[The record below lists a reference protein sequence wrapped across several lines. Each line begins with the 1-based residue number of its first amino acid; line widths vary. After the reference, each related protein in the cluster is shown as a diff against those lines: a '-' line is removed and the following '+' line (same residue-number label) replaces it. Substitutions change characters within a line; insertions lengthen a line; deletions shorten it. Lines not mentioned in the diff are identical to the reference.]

1 MESATKTANHTPLQR
16 YLQAIFKRRWVALL
30 FFVGTVVSVVMYTK
44 GQPPIY
50 RATVTILIERTP
62 PRVLAGTAEV
72 VEMGSTNYWS
82 NKEYYQTQYSIIQ
95 SREISLRVVE
105 QLGLLGNQQLM
116 DQWFSTQPQSGSE
129 ITTLDAAQALAA
141 KIEVAPRKDSMLVD
155 VSIEDR
161 DAVMAMELVNGV
173 ARAYR
178 DYNLDRKQDLVQ
190 AADVELASVVE
201 KRRIDKELAEK
212 AVVEFESDNAIGT
225 IANER
230 RVVDQAIVTGEATR
244 EELLRNLDVARARVD
259 ALSKFQKVRN
269 IFDVGH
275 SDVLGSPLVSQLKQE
290 HVRMTGD
297 LAKLETDYLDKHPAV
312 LSVRNRLA
320 VIERTAKDEINNI
333 VKSARATLDE
343 LESQLQKQDERL
355 VKARSADAALADR
368 QLSYERL
375 VASRDQARAA
385 YEKVSGRLTET
396 KMTGEI
402 KMNNVDIL
410 DVAREPTQPV
420 RPNLRLNL
428 ALGIMLGLLGGIA
441 LAILVDRLDNT
452 IKGSVDLEELGVTV
466 LGVVPTLR
474 DNRHDR
480 KVAGDYRGPP
490 ELYIHHRP
498 HSPVAEMT
506 RAIRTNL
513 MFMASERSLRTL
525 LITSPGPQEGK
536 TTVAVNLGI
545 TMAASGARVVIV
557 DTDMR
562 RPRVHQA
569 FDVRPGAGVSNYL
582 ISKVELAEVVQTT
595 PVPGLDLLPCGPVPP
610 NPAELIHTTR
620 FSQLIAVLKENYD
633 TIIFDSPPVNVVTD
647 AQILANLVD
656 GVVLVVR
663 AGETSRQALGH
674 GKRQLDAVKANTLG
688 CVLNNLDLEGPGHG
702 YYYSRNPY
710 GYSYSDSQGNVDRST

>member
-1 MESATKTANHTPLQR
+1 MESATKIGTTTPLQH
-16 YLQAIFKRRWVALL
+16 YAQAVFKRRWIALA
-30 FFVGTVVSVVMYTK
+30 FFVGTVVSVVLYTRA
-44 GQPPIY
+44 QPPIY

-82 NKEYYQTQYSIIQ
+82 NKEYYQTQYNIIQ

-105 QLGLLGNQQLM
+105 QLGLLGNNRVM
-116 DQWFSTQPQSGSE
+116 NEWFPSHLQSG
-129 ITTLDAAQALAA
+129 IQIAGLDVAQALAA
-141 KIEVAPRKDSMLVD
+141 KIEVVPRKDSMLVD
-155 VSIEDR
+155 VSVEDR
-161 DAVMAMELVNGV
+161 DAVMAMELVNGI

-244 EELLRNLDVARARVD
+244 EELLRRLDVSRARVD
-259 ALSKFQKVRN
+259 ALSKFQKVRD

-275 SDVLGSPLVSQLKQE
+275 ADVLQSPLVSQLKQE
-290 HVRMTGD
+290 HVRMTGE

-312 LSVRNRLA
+312 QSVRNRLS
-320 VIERTAKDEINNI
+320 VVERTARDEISNI
-333 VKSARATLDE
+333 VKAARATLQE
-343 LESQLQKQDERL
+343 LESQLHQQDERL
-355 VKARSADAALADR
+355 IKARAADAALADR

-410 DVAREPTQPV
+410 DVAREPSAPV
-420 RPNLRLNL
+420 KPNLKLNL

-441 LAILVDRLDNT
+441 LAILIDRLDNT

-474 DNRHDR
+474 DNRRER
-480 KVAGDYRGPP
+480 KVSEEYRGPI

-498 HSPVAEMT
+498 NSAVAELSRT
-506 RAIRTNL
+506 IRTNL
-513 MFMASERSLRTL
+513 MFMATERSLRTL
-525 LITSPGPQEGK
+525 LVTSPGPQEGK
-536 TTVAVNLGI
+536 TTVAVNLGV
-545 TMAASGARVVIV
+545 TLAANGARVVIV

-569 FDVRPGAGVSNYL
+569 FDASFGSGVSNYL
-582 ISKVELAEVVQTT
+582 ISDVEIVDLIQHT
-595 PVPGLDLLPCGPVPP
+595 PVPNLDFLPCGPIPP
-610 NPAELIHTTR
+610 NPAELIHTAK
-620 FSQLIAVLKENYD
+620 FGQLIRSLKGQYD
-633 TIIFDSPPVNVVTD
+633 TVIFDSPPINVVTD
-647 AQILANLVD
+647 AQILANQVD

-663 AGETSRQALGH
+663 AGETSREALAH
-674 GKRQLDAVKANTLG
+674 GKRQLDTAKANILG
-688 CVLNNLDLEGPGHG
+688 CVLNNLDIESRGHG
-702 YYYSRNPY
+702 YYYGRDRY
-710 GYSYSDSQGNVDRST
+710 GYAYKDSQPNSKPST